1 MDEDTISTPLK
12 ICFICD
18 GPETPTQKLVQVTS
32 KGYPGLLAYAEAVGN
47 EAILMRLKEA
57 REVEDVRYHKQC
69 RCDLYNE
76 SVKVTTKA
84 TRKYLT
90 LSH

>member
-1 MDEDTISTPLK
+1 MDEATPLK
-12 ICFICD
+12 MCFICD
-18 GPETPTQKLVQVTS
+18 GPETPTQKLVQATS

-57 REVEDVRYHKQC
+57 CEVEGVRYHKQC
-69 RCDLYNE
+69 KCDLYNE

-84 TRKYLT
+84 TRKCLT